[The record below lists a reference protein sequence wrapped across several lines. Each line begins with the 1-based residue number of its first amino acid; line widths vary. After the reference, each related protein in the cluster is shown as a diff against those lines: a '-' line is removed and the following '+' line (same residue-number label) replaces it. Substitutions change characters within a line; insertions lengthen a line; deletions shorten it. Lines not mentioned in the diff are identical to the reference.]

1 MSARLEISS
10 LQMRHYKNWCFWEE
24 DKLFQ
29 FLNFWNR
36 AWNGLFSHSGLSDI
50 FGKKY
55 LKNFFREFT
64 TCYFAKKL
72 SFIVTIN
79 ILKFENHSSK
89 NERFLLALFNFSLSA
104 LVLRTSASISFTAPP
119 SGCVNN
125 QKKTRAT
132 ASIINFYFPLLFRY
146 FIK

>member
-1 MSARLEISS
+1 MAFLVILSYQIFLE
-10 LQMRHYKNWCFWEE
+10 
-24 DKLFQ
+24 
-29 FLNFWNR
+29 
-36 AWNGLFSHSGLSDI
+36 
-50 FGKKY
+50 KKY
-55 LKNFFREFT
+55 LKIFFREFT

-132 ASIINFYFPLLFRY
+132 SSIPKLGTQPRTYESVWKWPESFNEDTIGRRKRLILFRVVLHPLR
-146 FIK
+146 FIFSVNTKS